1 LGEVSV
7 KLDASQ
13 LRGLERRLN
22 DLEAQLKNGA
32 EILDELAEYTS
43 VLEQRLSELESRLKR
58 M

>member
-1 LGEVSV
+1 
-7 KLDASQ
+7 
-13 LRGLERRLN
+13 LN

-43 VLEQRLSELESRLKR
+43 ELEQRLDELESRLKR